1 MKNILFLL
9 FLIFT
14 GISIEA
20 QNLSKTFEI
29 RYFTDDP
36 NANGETDFKGE
47 TEWMNTNQRIHFLND
62 YANYASRFFGD
73 TDFNKK
79 VVDKKEVKK
88 VIDQLKPQPSTSI
101 RRTIPLNSWKAYG
114 YKEGEETEQQKELDS
129 WKLIPGATFLGGTLC
144 MNNSV
149 INKKIDSLNW
159 RFRFEAKIDVNT
171 GKFILDFNDRLKSVI
186 YITP

>member
-1 MKNILFLL
+1 MIFFFYIVHKDIYNNVFLGL
-9 FLIFT
+9 KY
-14 GISIEA
+14 S
-20 QNLSKTFEI
+20 QSVYNL
-29 RYFTDDP
+29 
-36 NANGETDFKGE
+36 
-47 TEWMNTNQRIHFLND
+47 
-62 YANYASRFFGD
+62 
-73 TDFNKK
+73 
-79 VVDKKEVKK
+79 
-88 VIDQLKPQPSTSI
+88 
-101 RRTIPLNSWKAYG
+101 YG